1 MSFNKRTFSFDMLR
15 ESYRQDPENGITKLI
30 GKTDAFFYSDNLAAA
45 IVDAWMEGDKQKVA
59 QIMSEY
65 VS

>member
-15 ESYRQDPENGITKLI
+15 ESYQKDPENGITKLI
-30 GKTDAFFYSDNLAAA
+30 GKTDAFFYSDNLAAT
-45 IVDAWMEGDKQKVA
+45 IVDAWMEGDKERVA
-59 QIMSEY
+59 KIMSEY